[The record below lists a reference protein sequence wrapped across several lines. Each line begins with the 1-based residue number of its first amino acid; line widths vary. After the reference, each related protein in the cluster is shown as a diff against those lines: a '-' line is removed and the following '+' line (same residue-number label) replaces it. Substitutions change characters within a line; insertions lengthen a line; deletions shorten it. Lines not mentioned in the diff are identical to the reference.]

1 MDDDDRAMEEAKIR
15 AGQLI
20 VVSNSTIYRKCEWSQ
35 TQDQEIRMS

>member
-20 VVSNSTIYRKCEWSQ
+20 VVSNSTISE
-35 TQDQEIRMS
+35 M